1 MQPRRIQDVARIL
14 LGLIR
19 SFNGAVALFAPRK
32 LLRRLQVD
40 PAGNGAAIYA
50 LRMFGVRT
58 ILLGGELF
66 VLHGERRE
74 EALRQGVLI
83 HASDTTAALL
93 ALAFKQLPRRAAATA
108 VVISSFNTAL
118 ALLGQKRAGEWL
130 IMPPFPRPAASG
142 RAL

>member
-1 MQPRRIQDVARIL
+1 MEPLRIQDVARIL

-19 SFNGAVALFAPRK
+19 SFNGALALFAPKK

-40 PAGNGAAIYA
+40 PARNGAAVYA

-66 VLHGERRE
+66 VLDGERRE

-93 ALAFKQLPRRAAATA
+93 ALVFKQLPRRAAATA
-108 VVISSFNTAL
+108 VLISSCNTAL
-118 ALLGQKRAGEWL
+118 ALLAQERSSDRL
-130 IMPPFPRPAASG
+130 ITRPFPRPAASG